1 MIIDRREIER
11 MLAAEGEAM
20 QELFARA
27 AAVRDETVGPVLY
40 LRGLIEYSN
49 ICRKN
54 CLYCGI
60 RRENRSVARYRLT
73 PDEVI
78 AAARY
83 AGERRFGSVVLQGGE
98 ITTEDHIACI
108 ESLVVRIKS
117 LFPASPLGVTLSFGE
132 QTEATYRRWFRAGAH
147 RYLLRIESSSERL
160 YRSIHP
166 DDGLHRYEERLRAL
180 RALRR
185 VGYQVG
191 TGVMIG
197 LPGQTLADLADDIV
211 FMRDMDI
218 DMCGMG
224 PYVEAEGTPLVERCG
239 PPPERDY
246 RLAMALKMIAV
257 LRLAMPDINIAAA
270 TALSPL
276 SPDGRLDAVR
286 CGANVVMPN
295 LTPRRGKEAYRLY
308 DDKSSAID
316 SRLLCERIGWGEW
329 GDSLRFGKK
338 NK

>member
-1 MIIDRREIER
+1 MTIDRQQIIE
-11 MLAAEGEAM
+11 MLSSEGKSMRA
-20 QELFARA
+20 LFARA
-27 AAVRDETVGPVLY
+27 AAVRRETVGDTLY

-60 RRENRSVARYRLT
+60 RRDNRSVARYRLT

-98 ITTEDHIACI
+98 ITTEEHIA
-108 ESLVVRIKS
+108 EVEALVVRIKA
-117 LFPASPLGVTLSFGE
+117 LFPEAPLGITLSLGE
-132 QTEATYRRWFRAGAH
+132 QTEETYRRWFRAGAH

-160 YRSIHP
+160 YRSLHP
-166 DDGLHRYEERLRAL
+166 DDGLHRYGDRVRAL
-180 RALRR
+180 EALRR

-197 LPGQTLADLADDIV
+197 LPSQSVSDLADDIR
-211 FMRDMDI
+211 FMCDFDI

-224 PYVEAEGTPLVERCG
+224 PYVEAEGTPLVARLG
-239 PPPERDY
+239 APPDRKY
-246 RLAMALKMIAV
+246 RLEMALKMIAV

-270 TALSPL
+270 TALASL

-308 DDKSSAID
+308 DDKSSALD
-316 SRLLCERIGWGEW
+316 SRLLAIPVGWGQW

-338 NK
+338 RN